1 MIRRRGDL
9 RVNRR
14 KAGFTMLELL
24 IVLSIMAVVVAMG
37 ATSWRQTQQ
46 NNKTKF
52 MARQIAGAFE
62 MARAHAIQEETVYG
76 VYVNIGGARNRDL
89 CGTVLP
95 ANQPIIVFIDN
106 VTQNCC
112 IDPGEIQVNFP
123 EDATVAGS
131 LAWGATWALAPVPTD
146 QGTTP
151 ANMAAGTTFPF
162 IGAGTAP
169 LVLMR
174 PDGVPVL
181 PDNVCN
187 QGNLGT
193 GTGGFYL
200 TTNTTTAAQARDFA
214 VVITPLGATRIHSYE
229 RGSATWTN

>member
-1 MIRRRGDL
+1 M
-9 RVNRR
+9 NRR
-14 KAGFTMLELL
+14 EAGFTMLELL
-24 IVLSIMAVVVAMG
+24 LVMGIAAVVISMG
-37 ATSWRQTQQ
+37 VTSWRQTQQ

-62 MARAHAIQEETVYG
+62 LARTHAIQEESVYG
-76 VYVNIGGARNRDL
+76 VYVNIGAPRNRDL

-95 ANQPIIVFIDN
+95 ANQPIIVFLDN

-112 IDPGEIQVNFP
+112 IDAGETQVNFP
-123 EDATVAGS
+123 EDTAVATS
-131 LAWGATWALAPVPTD
+131 LAWGATWAAAPVPTD
-146 QGTTP
+146 QGSTP
-151 ANMAAGTTFPF
+151 ANMAAGTTYPF

-187 QGNLGT
+187 QGNVGT

-200 TTNTTTAAQARDFA
+200 TTNTTTAAQARDFS
-214 VVITPLGATRIHSYE
+214 VVISPLGATRIHSFE

>member
-1 MIRRRGDL
+1 MNRRRCEIRRD
-9 RVNRR
+9 RR
-14 KAGFTMLELL
+14 DSGFTLLELI
-24 IVLSIMAVVVAMG
+24 IVVAIIAVVVAMG

-46 NNKTKF
+46 NNKTKY

-62 MARAHAIQEETVYG
+62 LARAHAIQEETVYG

-89 CGTVLP
+89 CGTILP

-106 VTQNCC
+106 VNQNCC
-112 IDPGEIQVNFP
+112 IDAGESQINFP
-123 EDATVAGS
+123 EDPGVAAT
-131 LAWGATWALAPVPTD
+131 LAWGATWAAAPVPTD
-146 QGTTP
+146 QGSTP

-162 IGAGTAP
+162 IGAATAP
-169 LVLMR
+169 LLLMR

-187 QGNLGT
+187 QGNVGS

-200 TTNTTTAAQARDFA
+200 TTGTTTASQARDFS
-214 VVITPLGATRIHSYE
+214 VVISPLGATRIHSFE
-229 RGSATWTN
+229 RGNATWTN